1 MKILWD
7 VAWTTLSFVVLI
19 TNVENTKGASL
30 GQKITRLSHTGL
42 KVLMGH
48 LNEITNS

>member
-7 VAWTTLSFVVLI
+7 LFWTTPSFVVPI

-42 KVLMGH
+42 KVLMG
-48 LNEITNS
+48 NYQVNS